1 MKIKLFWWWWTNL
14 ANVHTSWSLTHPH
27 TASSVAKVFMN
38 GVYKLHGLPV
48 IIVSDRDSIFLSQ
61 FWKQLFIN
69 QEVDLHY
76 STVYYLQSNGRTKIV
91 NKFLENY
98 LRCMIEVNYQFPYV
112 N

>member
-1 MKIKLFWWWWTNL
+1 
-14 ANVHTSWSLTHPH
+14 
-27 TASSVAKVFMN
+27 MN

-76 STVYYLQSNGRTKIV
+76 STVYYL
-91 NKFLENY
+91 
-98 LRCMIEVNYQFPYV
+98 
-112 N
+112 